1 MSELHWRAAPNPA
14 SGAVPGGISLAAM
27 SNSITNSTADS
38 DKLSSAPPTVRPT
51 LFELFRAFVIVS
63 LSGFGGAL
71 PWARRM
77 IVDRRGWMTPE
88 EFNEAFSLSQ
98 FLPGPNTVNFAVVF
112 GARFGGAAGAALAFI
127 GLMGPPLVIITVLAF
142 LYTRYGDLTVLD
154 RALIGVTAAAAGLW
168 IAIVAKMLKPLF
180 VKRWDWAPLIAVLAF
195 FGVAIMQWPLP
206 LVFLGLAPVSVA
218 LAWFRGEG
226 AAR

>member
-1 MSELHWRAAPNPA
+1 MAHSTTESTGDSGASPAPA
-14 SGAVPGGISLAAM
+14 SVAHPSL
-27 SNSITNSTADS
+27 
-38 DKLSSAPPTVRPT
+38 L
-51 LFELFRAFVIVS
+51 ELFRAFVAVS

-77 IVDRRGWMTPE
+77 IVDRRGWMTPD

-112 GARFGGAAGAALAFI
+112 GARFGGAAGAALAFA
-127 GLMGPPLVIITVLAF
+127 GLMGPPIVIVTVLAF
-142 LYTRYGDLTVLD
+142 LYTRYGDLGALD
-154 RALIGVTAAAAGLW
+154 HALIGVTAAAGGLW
-168 IAIVAKMLKPLF
+168 IAIVAKMIKPLF
-180 VKRWDWAPLIAVLAF
+180 ARRWDWAPLIAILAF
-195 FGVAIMQWPLP
+195 VGVAIMQWPLP
-206 LVFLGLAPVSVA
+206 LVFLGLAPVSIA

>member
-1 MSELHWRAAPNPA
+1 MHWRAALDPA
-14 SGAVPGGISLAAM
+14 SRAAPGGISLAAM
-27 SNSITNSTADS
+27 PNSITNSTTDS
-38 DKLSSAPPTVRPT
+38 GGRATSAPSIRPT
-51 LFELFRAFVIVS
+51 LFELFRAFVAVS

-127 GLMGPPLVIITVLAF
+127 GLMGPPLVIVVVLAF
-142 LYTRYGDLTVLD
+142 LYAHYGELQFIGRTLV
-154 RALIGVTAAAAGLW
+154 GVTTAAAGLW
-168 IAIVAKMLKPLF
+168 IAIVAKMVKPLF
-180 VKRWDWAPLIAVLAF
+180 AGRWDWAPFVAVVAF

-218 LAWFRGEG
+218 LAWFRGEKAG
-226 AAR
+226 R

>member
-1 MSELHWRAAPNPA
+1 MSDSTSGPETK
-14 SGAVPGGISLAAM
+14 SGASP
-27 SNSITNSTADS
+27 T
-38 DKLSSAPPTVRPT
+38 SAPAIRPT
-51 LFELFRAFVIVS
+51 LFELFRAFLVVS
-63 LSGFGGAL
+63 VSGFGGAL

-77 IVDRRGWMTPE
+77 VVDRRGWMTAE

-112 GARFGGAAGAALAFI
+112 GARFGGAAGAALAFV

-142 LYTRYGDLTVLD
+142 LYSRYGDLAVLD
-154 RALIGVTAAAAGLW
+154 RALVGVTSAAAGLW
-168 IAIVAKMLKPLF
+168 IAIVVKMLKPLF
-180 VKRWDWAPLIAVLAF
+180 AKRLDWAPLIAILAF

-206 LVFLGLAPVSVA
+206 FVFLGLAPVSMA

-226 AAR
+226 ASR

>member
-1 MSELHWRAAPNPA
+1 MSEWHRRPARNPA
-14 SGAVPGGISLAAM
+14 SRTMPGGISVAAM
-27 SNSITNSTADS
+27 ANPSDS
-38 DKLSSAPPTVRPT
+38 ETSSVPAPAIHPT
-51 LFELFRAFVIVS
+51 LFELFRAFVAVS

-77 IVDRRGWMTPE
+77 IVDRRHWMTPE

-98 FLPGPNTVNFAVVF
+98 SLPGPNTVNFSVIF
-112 GARFGGAAGAALAFI
+112 GARFGGAAGALLALV
-127 GLMGPPLVIITVLAF
+127 GLMGPPLVIVVILAF
-142 LYTRYGDLTVLD
+142 LYARYGELPIIDHT
-154 RALIGVTAAAAGLW
+154 LIGVTTAAAGLW
-168 IAIVAKMLKPLF
+168 IAIVAKMVKPLF
-180 VKRWDWAPLIAVLAF
+180 AKGWHWSPLIAVLAF

-218 LAWFRGEG
+218 LAWFRGAG